1 MQARLRE
8 EFDAD
13 RVENPVTFTDYMT
26 DRNKFEISCGSCFKT
41 LYADS
46 ETSEALL
53 RSIEEGLDNP
63 YLCSECQDELEEEA
77 YERR

>member
-13 RVENPVTFTDYMT
+13 RVESPGTATEYMT
-26 DRNKFEISCGSCFKT
+26 EQNRFEISCGTCFKT

-46 ETSEALL
+46 ETSESLL

-63 YLCSECQDELEEEA
+63 YLCGECQEEFEEEA
-77 YERR
+77 YEKR